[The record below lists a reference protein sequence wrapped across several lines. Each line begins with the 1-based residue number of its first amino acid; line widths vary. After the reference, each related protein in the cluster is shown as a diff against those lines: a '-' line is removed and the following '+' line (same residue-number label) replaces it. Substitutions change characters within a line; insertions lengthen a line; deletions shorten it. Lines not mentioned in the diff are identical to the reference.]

1 MYYQFIREQKI
12 KASIKEVWAFASTPK
27 NLQKITPNYMLFK
40 IMSNNFNDSIYP
52 GMIISYKVAPV
63 LNIKI
68 NWVAEITQVK
78 EYEFFIDEQRLG
90 PYKLWHHQHFF
101 EEKEDY
107 VLMRDIVTYAPPF
120 GLLGWFVNKL
130 FIKRKLD
137 EIFDYRFN
145 AIKKIFK

>member
-78 EYEFFIDEQRLG
+78 EYEFFID
-90 PYKLWHHQHFF
+90 
-101 EEKEDY
+101 
-107 VLMRDIVTYAPPF
+107 
-120 GLLGWFVNKL
+120 
-130 FIKRKLD
+130 
-137 EIFDYRFN
+137 
-145 AIKKIFK
+145 